1 MIRRGDRDIT
11 EAIARGMLEGIEVT
25 GNRGQGTGEP
35 GDRGTTSSVSADALP
50 PSPEGEGMGT
60 GEPGDRGERPHPSAP
75 GALPPSPEG
84 EGFEELEQVEI
95 VSAEADRRKVV
106 AQLVRVAVGNDKTAE
121 DYRHMVIRARGLYA
135 TPRRSGPLHK
145 VAGALLLAWA
155 MLWDGFRYAYRAQD
169 RVLKP
174 R

>member
-1 MIRRGDRDIT
+1 
-11 EAIARGMLEGIEVT
+11 
-25 GNRGQGTGEP
+25 
-35 GDRGTTSSVSADALP
+35 
-50 PSPEGEGMGT
+50 MGT
-60 GEPGDRGERPHPSAP
+60 GEPGDRRTSSVSAGGAATYRGPDRPRLAGNSPPDCFP
-75 GALPPSPEG
+75 GARRPIGGRLLGDAMIPP
-84 EGFEELEQVEI
+84 LEQVEI